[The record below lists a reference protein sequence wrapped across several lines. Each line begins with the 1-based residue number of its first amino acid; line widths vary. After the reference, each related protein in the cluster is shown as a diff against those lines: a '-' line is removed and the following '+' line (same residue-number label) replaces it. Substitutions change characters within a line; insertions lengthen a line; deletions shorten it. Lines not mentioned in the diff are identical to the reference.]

1 MFLAADKKDI
11 PLLHQKKSLTMK
23 KLFTNTNPFIL
34 LLAPV
39 MFALIM
45 GVSYQFE
52 QRKHE
57 AESMTASA
65 VHATSLFVKG
75 VHLVKAVC
83 TVGKINVW

>member
-1 MFLAADKKDI
+1 
-11 PLLHQKKSLTMK
+11 LLHQIKSLTMK

-45 GVSYQFE
+45 GISYQFE
-52 QRKHE
+52 QKKQNLDNA
-57 AESMTASA
+57 AEST

-75 VHLVKAVC
+75 ISLVKAVC
-83 TVGKINVW
+83 TVSNQAVW

>member
-1 MFLAADKKDI
+1 MTVS
-11 PLLHQKKSLTMK
+11 LLHQKKSLTMK

-45 GVSYQFE
+45 SISYQFE
-52 QRKHE
+52 QKKNQIEH
-57 AESMTASA
+57 AAAST

-75 VHLVKAVC
+75 VSILKGVVAVS
-83 TVGKINVW
+83 KQDVW

>member
-1 MFLAADKKDI
+1 
-11 PLLHQKKSLTMK
+11 MK

-52 QRKHE
+52 QKKHE
-57 AESMTASA
+57 AEKITATT
-65 VHATSLFVKG
+65 VHATSLFIKG
-75 VHLVKAVC
+75 VNLIKAVC
-83 TVGKINVW
+83 SVNKQDVW